1 MPKLKPQTRFLMRG
15 SALLVGLLSLWW
27 FLLLS
32 PMLYMLKGAAGV
44 FLPIQENASGDWTLR
59 VPLERTLPATPQQ
72 PVAQQIHSIDFDM
85 PRGDATAFTFSLPVY
100 WAIILAAP
108 GVRRNLRP
116 LLVGTAVMAAVELA
130 MLLVFAEISA
140 RNTAAQLAGGG
151 GDVVAG
157 WARLLGD
164 CAPLRHA
171 LRGGALAAS
180 RIARGDLPLEQRRG
194 SASAATSRGSR
205 PTAAR
210 EEAPALTCLHWWGCF
225 SLPTPARGRSSLGFL
240 RSRMPPS
247 ATLRGTHL

>member
-140 RNTAAQLAGGG
+140 GNSAAQLAGGG

-157 WARLLGD
+157 WARLLGGYLL
-164 CAPLRHA
+164 ATVLPYATPFVVALSLHRGLREEIFPWSNVA
-171 LRGGALAAS
+171 
-180 RIARGDLPLEQRRG
+180 
-194 SASAATSRGSR
+194 
-205 PTAAR
+205 
-210 EEAPALTCLHWWGCF
+210 EAPA
-225 SLPTPARGRSSLGFL
+225 
-240 RSRMPPS
+240 PPPPVDR
-247 ATLRGTHL
+247 AQRRRAKKRRP

>member
-140 RNTAAQLAGGG
+140 RNSAAQLAGGG

-157 WARLLGD
+157 WARLLGGYLL
-164 CAPLRHA
+164 ATVLPYATPFVVALSLHRGLREEIFPWSTVA
-171 LRGGALAAS
+171 
-180 RIARGDLPLEQRRG
+180 
-194 SASAATSRGSR
+194 
-205 PTAAR
+205 
-210 EEAPALTCLHWWGCF
+210 EAPA
-225 SLPTPARGRSSLGFL
+225 
-240 RSRMPPS
+240 PPPPVDR
-247 ATLRGTHL
+247 AQRRRAKKRRP